1 MPHYEDGTQAKN
13 GDLVIGKTYNL
24 HGRTIVGTVLEII
37 PGSDSCN
44 VRVAFADVLTRPDSG
59 GCRPSTVGD
68 CGIVYSSSHTLD
80 HPRMVIKPAYDYGE
94 TKAFKLLARSDA

>member
-44 VRVAFADVLTRPDSG
+44 VRVAFADVLTRPDA
-59 GCRPSTVGD
+59 RVGD
-68 CGIVYSSSHTLD
+68 CGIVYGSSHMLD

-94 TKAFKLLARSDA
+94 TKAFKLLARADA